1 MMKMMKTK
9 TSLKKTKNKMIMM
22 KRSQMTK
29 MTMMPA
35 TRHHS
40 RQSKSQLKILTMKM
54 RKRSR
59 SLQ

>member
-1 MMKMMKTK
+1 MKMMKMK
-9 TSLKKTKNKMIMM
+9 TSLKKMKNKMIMM

-29 MTMMPA
+29 MTMTPA

-40 RQSKSQLKILTMKM
+40 RQSKSLLKILTMKK